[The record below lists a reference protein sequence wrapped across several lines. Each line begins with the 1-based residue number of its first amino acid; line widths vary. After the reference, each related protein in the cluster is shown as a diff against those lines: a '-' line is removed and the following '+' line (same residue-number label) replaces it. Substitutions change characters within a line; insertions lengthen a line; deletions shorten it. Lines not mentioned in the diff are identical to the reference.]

1 MKNIVICRHGQA
13 SFDAVSD
20 QLRELTEKGRLDTHS
35 IGSRFIP
42 GVLDKL
48 GLEKL
53 GIEKLGIEKPSALNV
68 QAFVSPY
75 LRTQQSFDSICEG
88 LIEVLP
94 SKPNIKKYDLDCL
107 TPSSI
112 PLDAIND
119 LYSLIDESDADLFL
133 IVTHMPFVS
142 SFLACLIDGDSK
154 TYSAYPMQPA
164 SSQFLQT
171 EVLAKGCANV
181 IDSYHPYSLDAL

>member
-42 GVLDKL
+42 GVL
-48 GLEKL
+48 
-53 GIEKLGIEKPSALNV
+53 EKLGIEKPSALNV

-75 LRTQQSFDSICEG
+75 LRTQESFDSICEG